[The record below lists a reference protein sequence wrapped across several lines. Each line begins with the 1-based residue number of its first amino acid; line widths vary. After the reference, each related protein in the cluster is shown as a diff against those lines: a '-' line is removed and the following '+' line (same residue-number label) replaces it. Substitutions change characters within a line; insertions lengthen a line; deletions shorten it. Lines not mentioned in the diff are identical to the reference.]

1 MKNISSW
8 DFVKDLKFGWNLG
21 NTLDGMSNEK
31 SASPMEHETAWRNP
45 VTKAGV
51 AKLLKDTGFG
61 ILRVPTTW
69 TKHMGEAPGFV
80 IESAWM
86 DRVKEVVDYG
96 ISNGLYVILNLHHE
110 NWHFPSY
117 VNYDDAKMR
126 LVKVWEQ
133 IAEKFKN
140 YDEHLIFEA
149 MNEPRMNRT
158 EFEWTGGTHESREV
172 INKLNAAFIETVR
185 ISGGN
190 NAFRQLMIPTYAASP
205 DETALKDMTVPEDKN
220 IIISVH
226 AYTPYLF
233 ALSEEGVKL
242 WSADNPNDTKDIDSL
257 FDRLNRYF
265 LSKNIP
271 VIMGETGAMNK
282 DNIES
287 RVAWTKYYA
296 QKAKSYG
303 VPCVWWDNGLFEGKG
318 ELFGLMD
325 RNNFTWKFP
334 DIVEAFLN

>member
-1 MKNISSW
+1 MKNINSW

-21 NTLDGMSNEK
+21 NTLDGMSSEN
-31 SASPMEHETAWRNP
+31 SASPTEHETAWGNP
-45 VTKAGV
+45 VTTNGV

-61 ILRVPTTW
+61 IFRIPTTW
-69 TKHMGEAPGFV
+69 TKHIGEAPGFE
-80 IESAWM
+80 INPAWM

-117 VNYDDAKMR
+117 ENYDNAKAR
-126 LVKVWEQ
+126 IVKVWGQ
-133 IAEKFKN
+133 IAEKFKG

-149 MNEPRMNRT
+149 MNEPRMNGT
-158 EFEWTGGTHESREV
+158 KFEWTGGTTEARDV
-172 INKLNAAFIETVR
+172 INKLNFVFIETVR
-185 ISGGN
+185 NSGGN
-190 NAFRQLMIPTYAASP
+190 NAYRQLMIPAYAASS
-205 DETALKDMTVPEDKN
+205 DENVLKELVIPEDKN
-220 IIISVH
+220 IIVSVH

-233 ALSEEGVKL
+233 ALSEEDVKI
-242 WSADNPNDTKDIDSL
+242 WSSDNHNDTKDIDSL
-257 FDRLNRYF
+257 FDRLERYF

-271 VIMGETGAMNK
+271 VIMGEMGARNR

-296 QKAKSYG
+296 LKARTCG

-325 RNNFTWKFP
+325 RKNLTWKFP
-334 DIVEAFLN
+334 AIVEAFIK